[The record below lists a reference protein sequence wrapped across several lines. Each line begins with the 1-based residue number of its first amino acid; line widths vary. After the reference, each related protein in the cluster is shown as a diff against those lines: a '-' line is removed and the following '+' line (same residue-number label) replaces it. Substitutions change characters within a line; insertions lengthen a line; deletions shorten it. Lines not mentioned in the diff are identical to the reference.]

1 MDKLEPLAETGV
13 RAKEPPLRILII
25 VNLPWDPR
33 LGAVHVWAE
42 LAEQWKKDGHVVE
55 KFCLSDAY
63 PKRTNSRG
71 LAALRQAW
79 FPYRA
84 ARFVRQNAQRFD
96 VIDCLIGTL
105 PFSRKK
111 LRFAG
116 LLVARS
122 VGLYRSYEHF
132 IRRIRERWPDQPRG
146 KVLGRVFY
154 RFTEGLLRRNSNRAI
169 RYCDLINVPNK
180 DEIQFLQEA
189 RTRDKP
195 AIIQPYG
202 LSDRVRSSFSSA
214 MGSPGERLRK
224 KEICFIGMWSLR
236 KGSRDW
242 PTLIQHIRREIP
254 EARFRLLGTMTDEA
268 TVLKDLR
275 LANAEGVR
283 CVPTYEPAELP
294 ELLSSCAVGLFPSYI
309 EGFGIAVLEQLAA
322 GIPTVAY
329 DVPGPRQILET
340 DRAGFLVPPGDVRA
354 MAERAIKILRMPPD
368 DYARLSD
375 QSRAMAQP
383 FQWEQI
389 AAGTIRQY
397 REALASS
404 RRIIFMQ
411 PFGVASITGG
421 GRILRSLL
429 RDAPMPSFSICT
441 SPAAPK
447 ETYPNDIHLPVRPSF
462 GRIERTRFTTLPHSL
477 APLFSRRFFRRLET
491 TCRAAR
497 ARAIHAIAH
506 GGIDFFHGYRLS
518 RKLRIPFFLQ
528 VHDDVIYTG
537 AGLAPRESI
546 ARCLGEAWRG
556 AEARFVISNELGR
569 EYNERYGEREF
580 LVVTDGLDR
589 VAPEARPATKQLRV
603 YFMGLFHLVYE
614 RNLESLVKA
623 LELLPPDV
631 DGGRP
636 RSMTLRCGGLRPGPL
651 KNERLVR
658 VLPYGTEADVE
669 RDFLSADLLYLPL
682 PFGEEY
688 RAFGAYSLS
697 TKMVTYLGSGIPI
710 LYHGPPGTAA
720 YNLLCQ
726 NRAAIFATSLD
737 PGEIAAALTRFLQ
750 DNAGPVVAAN
760 AISLARQDFLRREKH
775 DKFWQRILEC
785 LHPAAARK
793 VDQ

>member
-1 MDKLEPLAETGV
+1 LDKPEPLAGTVV
-13 RAKEPPLRILII
+13 RTKEPPLRILII
-25 VNLPWDPR
+25 INLPWDPR

-42 LAEQWKKDGHVVE
+42 LAEQWKTEGHIVE

-63 PKRTNSRG
+63 PRLTSSRG
-71 LAALRQAW
+71 LGALRQAW

-84 ARFVRQNAQRFD
+84 GRFVRQNAHRFD

-111 LRFAG
+111 LGFRG

-146 KVLGRVFY
+146 KILGRVFY
-154 RFTEGLLRRNSNRAI
+154 RFTEGLLRRNSNLAI
-169 RYCDLINVPNK
+169 RSCDLINVPNE

-189 RTRDKP
+189 GTQDKP
-195 AIIQPYG
+195 AIVQPYG
-202 LSDRVRSSFSSA
+202 LSDRARSAFDRS
-214 MGSPGERLRK
+214 MESPEERLRR

-242 PTLIQHIRREIP
+242 PALIEQIRREIP
-254 EARFRLLGTMTDEA
+254 DARFQLLGTMTDEA
-268 TVLKDLR
+268 TVLNDLR
-275 LANAEGVR
+275 LASADGVR

-294 ELLSSCAVGLFPSYI
+294 GLLSSCAVGLFPSYI
-309 EGFGIAVLEQLAA
+309 EGFGIAVLEQLAS
-322 GIPTVAY
+322 GIPTICY

-340 DRAGFLVPPGDVRA
+340 DRADFLVPPGDVRA
-354 MAERAIKILRMPPD
+354 MADRAVKILKMQPG

-375 QSRAMAQP
+375 QSRAKAQP
-383 FQWEQI
+383 FRWEHI
-389 AAGTIRQY
+389 AADTIRQY
-397 REALASS
+397 RQALASS
-404 RRIIFMQ
+404 QRIVFMQ
-411 PFGVASITGG
+411 PFGMASITGG
-421 GRILRSLL
+421 GRVLRSLL
-429 RDAPMPSFSICT
+429 RDAPVPSLSICT

-447 ETYPNDIHLPVRPSF
+447 EKYPGEIHLPVRPSF
-462 GRIERTRFTTLPHSL
+462 GRIEHTRLTALPHSL
-477 APLFSRRFFRRLET
+477 APLFSRRFFRKLET
-491 TCRAAR
+491 TCRAAQ
-497 ARAIHAIAH
+497 ACAIHAIAH

-518 RKLRIPFFLQ
+518 RKLRLPFFLQ

-537 AGLAPRESI
+537 AGKAPRERMS
-546 ARCLGEAWRG
+546 RCLAEAWRG
-556 AEARFVISNELGR
+556 AEARFVISHELGR

-589 VAPEARPATKQLRV
+589 VAPEARPATGQLRV

-614 RNLESLVKA
+614 RNLESVMKA
-623 LELLPPDV
+623 LELVPPDA
-631 DGGRP
+631 DGGQP
-636 RSMTLRCGGLRPGPL
+636 RSMTLRCGGLRPALL
-651 KNERLVR
+651 KNERLIR
-658 VLPYGTEADVE
+658 LLPYGTELDVE
-669 RDFLSADLLYLPL
+669 RDFSSADLLYLPL

-697 TKMVTYLGSGIPI
+697 TKMVSYLGSGIPI

-737 PGEIAAALTRFLQ
+737 AGEVAAVLAGFLR
-750 DNAGPVVAAN
+750 DHSGPVVAAN
-760 AISLARQDFLRREKH
+760 ALSLVRRDFLRREKH
-775 DKFWQRILEC
+775 DKFWQRVLEC
-785 LHPAAARK
+785 LHPGATRK
-793 VDQ
+793 ADQ